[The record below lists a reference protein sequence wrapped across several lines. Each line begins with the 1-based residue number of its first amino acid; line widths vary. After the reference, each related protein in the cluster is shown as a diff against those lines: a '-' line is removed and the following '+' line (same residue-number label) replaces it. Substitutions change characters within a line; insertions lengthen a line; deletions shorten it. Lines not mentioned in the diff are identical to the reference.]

1 MVSAFNI
8 QAIFF
13 RTTIAILLVVVVLAE
28 LEHKSNNIISNDN
41 NRNLDTSSKKYH
53 QKQNNRFLQ
62 VNQSSDD
69 NEKAIQIQSRPK
81 EINVDPRS
89 TYNEKFMALMSS
101 PCRPEYDG
109 FFGATSGE
117 PTRIRYGFQLEVQ
130 PFSVIM
136 DILDVI
142 EDRIVDSILMNTF
155 PEMCGLRRTRRTED
169 EDEGSPVDP
178 IRWVEYGRRSGEET
192 NGREEESRR
201 SLAHVDGHPSG
212 FRFLKFEEVGK
223 LYIVEYRNKIIS
235 RSVFE

>member
-1 MVSAFNI
+1 MVNSFNI
-8 QAIFF
+8 QMIFF
-13 RTTIAILLVVVVLAE
+13 RSIVAILLVVVVLAE
-28 LEHKSNNIISNDN
+28 FEHKSNINISNEN
-41 NRNLDTSSKKYH
+41 NRNLEISNKKYN
-53 QKQNNRFLQ
+53 QKQHNRFLQ

-117 PTRIRYGFQLEVQ
+117 PTRIQYGFQLEVQ

-155 PEMCGLRRTRRTED
+155 PEMCGLRRTRRAED
-169 EDEGSPVDP
+169 EESPQDP
-178 IRWVEYGRRSGEET
+178 IRWVEYDRRSGEET
-192 NGREEESRR
+192 NGCKEELRR
-201 SLAHVDGHPSG
+201 SLAHADGHPSG

-223 LYIVEYRNKIIS
+223 LYRGIS
-235 RSVFE
+235 E

>member
-1 MVSAFNI
+1 MVNFSSI
-8 QAIFF
+8 QMIFF
-13 RTTIAILLVVVVLAE
+13 RATIAILLVVVVLAE
-28 LEHKSNNIISNDN
+28 FEHRSSINISSENNHNLEISN
-41 NRNLDTSSKKYH
+41 KKH
-53 QKQNNRFLQ
+53 SQRQNNRILQ
-62 VNQSSDD
+62 VNQSSNG

-117 PTRIRYGFQLEVQ
+117 PTRIQYGFQLEVQ

-155 PEMCGLRRTRRTED
+155 PEMCGLRQTRRAED
-169 EDEGSPVDP
+169 EESPQEP
-178 IRWVEYGRRSGEET
+178 IRSMEYGRRSGEET
-192 NGREEESRR
+192 NGREEELRR
-201 SLAHVDGHPSG
+201 SLAHADGHPSG

-223 LYIVEYRNKIIS
+223 LYRGIS
-235 RSVFE
+235 E